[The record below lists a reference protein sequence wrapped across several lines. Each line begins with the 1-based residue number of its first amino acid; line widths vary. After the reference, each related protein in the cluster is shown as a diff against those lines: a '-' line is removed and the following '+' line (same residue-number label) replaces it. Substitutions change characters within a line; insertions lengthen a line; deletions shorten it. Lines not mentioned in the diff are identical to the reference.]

1 MQRVSHYRQVS
12 EARVPD
18 SSVYTM
24 APPVQCFPPGLP
36 LFSELLVVDGLSPG
50 SRRVCTRVSCARE
63 RNRSAQAL
71 QHWAAHRQLTV
82 RVWRHTSCPE
92 SRSEHCSDPSSSILS
107 SYPSASACSRRVCT
121 RVSCARERNRSAQ
134 ALQHWAAHRQ
144 LTVRVWRHTSCPES
158 RSDHC
163 SDPSSSILSSYPS
176 SSAAV
181 EEAQLAGRA
190 RQTIDSPPVH
200 LHHRPRRSAQQQLRC
215 CQAALKMR
223 AAPRS

>member
-1 MQRVSHYRQVS
+1 MQSVSHYRQVS

-107 SYPSASACSRRVCT
+107 SYPS
-121 RVSCARERNRSAQ
+121 
-134 ALQHWAAHRQ
+134 
-144 LTVRVWRHTSCPES
+144 
-158 RSDHC
+158 
-163 SDPSSSILSSYPS
+163 